1 MSDQQNQSAQ
11 EAILAP
17 KPKLHWSVWLP
28 SQAQILILIIVAL
41 SISNLALWVRL
52 VRADH
57 PLIVTVG
64 VRELSQRYV
73 AKMALSDITPQQ
85 AAMKTQMFLT
95 VTQDTVRRAAANKN
109 VLLLARE
116 CVLAGEAADITAEV
130 EEAVNSA
137 LGQTTAR
144 VLSPQMASG
153 LPTGVGALVQGSR

>member
-1 MSDQQNQSAQ
+1 MSDQSNSPNQ

-17 KPKLHWSVWLP
+17 RPKLHWSVWLP

-85 AAMKTQMFLT
+85 AAIKTQMFLT
-95 VTQDTVRRAAANKN
+95 VTQDTVRRAASNKN

-116 CVLAGEAADITAEV
+116 CVLAGEAADITGEV

-137 LGQTTAR
+137 LGQTSAN
-144 VLSPQMASG
+144 SPSSDLQTGIPIG
-153 LPTGVGALVQGSR
+153 LGALEQGSR

>member
-11 EAILAP
+11 EAILAS

-41 SISNLALWVRL
+41 LISNLALWVRL
-52 VRADH
+52 VRSDH

-130 EEAVNSA
+130 EQAVNSA
-137 LGQTTAR
+137 LGQTKDTR
-144 VLSPQMASG
+144 F
-153 LPTGVGALVQGSR
+153 PTGFGALEQGSR

>member
-17 KPKLHWSVWLP
+17 KPKPHWSVWLP

-41 SISNLALWVRL
+41 LISNLALWVRL
-52 VRADH
+52 VRSDH

-137 LGQTTAR
+137 LGQTKGTR
-144 VLSPQMASG
+144 FPSDL
-153 LPTGVGALVQGSR
+153 GALEQGSR